1 MYAIEAAKR
10 LANLYLDTSSVVF
23 FKYLEQAA
31 YELPPEKL
39 IFGSDGPL
47 VDSRVELHKIQLLRL
62 PKKKEQLVLSIQS
75 KGLGD
80 MFVEKH

>member
-1 MYAIEAAKR
+1 MHAIEAAKR

-23 FKYLEQAA
+23 FRYLEQAA

-47 VDSRVELHKIQLLRL
+47 VDSRVELYRIRLLKLTQEKERLILSGNILRL
-62 PKKKEQLVLSIQS
+62 
-75 KGLGD
+75 LG
-80 MFVEKH
+80 H